1 MQNNTGEENIMAR
14 KGAEE
19 QQGRRRRRHGPC
31 TIAKKLWKFV
41 LLEEERQFHIFAHF
55 LNIHSSRRRGGPFPR
70 AEEEEGF
77 MELLLLAGS
86 CRCYLMGT
94 SLKLPLA
101 HPPTSEQ
108 QEK

>member
-1 MQNNTGEENIMAR
+1 MQNNTGEENIMA
-14 KGAEE
+14 AEGS
-19 QQGRRRRRHGPC
+19 GRTTRTTTTTSRALHNC
-31 TIAKKLWKFV
+31 EKLWKFV